1 MRVKLRCLI
10 KKQVFNMDKLN
21 KYTILKFIK
30 FVSDELTLN
39 RPFKVKLVKQR
50 DDDLRTYAYY
60 NQTNGDVKVYC
71 KDRGLA
77 DVLRSI
83 AHELIHHQQN
93 ETGKLEIPS
102 QDIGGEIEDEANSVA
117 GQLVKKFGYQ
127 NPKLAIYNKNL

>member
-1 MRVKLRCLI
+1 ME
-10 KKQVFNMDKLN
+10 KLN
-21 KYTILKFIK
+21 KYTIVKFIK
-30 FVSDELTLN
+30 FVNDELSLN
-39 RPFKVKLVKQR
+39 QPFRVKLVNQR

-60 NQTNGDVKVYC
+60 NASNGDVKVYC

-83 AHELIHHQQN
+83 AHELIHHHQN
-93 ETGKLEIPS
+93 QVGKLDKPT

-117 GQLVKKFGYQ
+117 GQFVKKFGYE

>member
-1 MRVKLRCLI
+1 ME
-10 KKQVFNMDKLN
+10 KLN
-21 KYTILKFIK
+21 KYTIVKFIK
-30 FVSDELTLN
+30 FVNDELSLN
-39 RPFKVKLVKQR
+39 QPFRVKLVNQR

-60 NQTNGDVKVYC
+60 NASNGDVKVYC

-83 AHELIHHQQN
+83 AHELIHHHQN
-93 ETGKLEIPS
+93 QVGKLDKPT

-117 GQLVKKFGYQ
+117 GQLVKKFGYE